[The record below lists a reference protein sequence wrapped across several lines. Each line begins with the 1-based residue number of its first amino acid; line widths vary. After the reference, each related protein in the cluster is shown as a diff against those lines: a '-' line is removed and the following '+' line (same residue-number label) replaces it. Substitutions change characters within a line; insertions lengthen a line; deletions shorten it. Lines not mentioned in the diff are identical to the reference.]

1 MIKCLK
7 QFDVFISA
15 DVDFVVISGEI
26 NVRVYLYCV
35 YMCYSVNDLDS
46 VYLFCTCWILLS

>member
-26 NVRVYLYCV
+26 NVRVYIYTVCICV
-35 YMCYSVNDLDS
+35 
-46 VYLFCTCWILLS
+46 IL